1 MNSKQMRWISYIILA
16 AMLLPLLVACS
27 GRAEEVSTA
36 TEISSS
42 SAQSASA
49 PQSMSASSS
58 ASQSKSVTYSNA
70 TIEDVP
76 VIMAE
81 KENGDYEYLYEKQK
95 EKYEAEKD
103 LAEPD
108 YLAMA
113 DNESPLQEL
122 LKKNSKKVPAS
133 DTWGFSYGFYNSEWY
148 KGVDYSENNHSINLI
163 QKIIGFD
170 VAFTR
175 TVGEFYDEQRSE
187 QAIRMYTVFESE
199 AGGYIYCFFNYYP
212 ESQYT
217 LVRGTTYQ
225 PFAVS
230 YDDVCTIEKGDDIKD
245 LTQIEPFTLKIQR
258 NLEDGM
264 QGLYQIVI
272 YLTNEKTHAISFDME
287 GKVQASSELEDN
299 IVRNPWPAEYY
310 GGGDGIVGDEFS
322 PWNIYD
328 FTILPQDY
336 PPA

>member
-1 MNSKQMRWISYIILA
+1 MNSKQMRWTAYIILA
-16 AMLLPLLVACS
+16 AMLLPLLAACS
-27 GRAEEVSTA
+27 GKTQEVSTA
-36 TEISSS
+36 TEVSSS

-49 PQSMSASSS
+49 TQSMSASSS

-133 DTWGFSYGFYNSEWY
+133 ETFTFANSLMNSAWH
-148 KGVDYSENNHSINLI
+148 KGVDYSENNYTMNWV
-163 QKIIGFD
+163 KILCGVDITF
-170 VAFTR
+170 VR
-175 TVGEFYDEQRSE
+175 TVGEFYDEQRNE
-187 QAIRMYTVFESE
+187 QAIRMYTIFESE
-199 AGGYIYCFFNYYP
+199 MGGYVYFFFNYYP

-217 LVRGTTYQ
+217 RVRGSTYQ

-230 YDDVCTIEKGDDIKD
+230 YDDVSGIKEGDNIED
-245 LTQIEPFTLKIQR
+245 LTQIEPFTLKIKNYIKNNVNAFYHCIILLSDTTVFYCYFHSDGSVSFVSR
-258 NLEDGM
+258 EEDSIVGNPWWSEYCTVEDG
-264 QGLYQIVI
+264 V
-272 YLTNEKTHAISFDME
+272 
-287 GKVQASSELEDN
+287 
-299 IVRNPWPAEYY
+299 
-310 GGGDGIVGDEFS
+310 VGDEFS

>member
-1 MNSKQMRWISYIILA
+1 
-16 AMLLPLLVACS
+16 
-27 GRAEEVSTA
+27 
-36 TEISSS
+36 
-42 SAQSASA
+42 
-49 PQSMSASSS
+49 
-58 ASQSKSVTYSNA
+58 
-70 TIEDVP
+70 
-76 VIMAE
+76 MAE
-81 KENGDYEYLYEKQK
+81 
-95 EKYEAEKD
+95 YEAEKD

-133 DTWGFSYGFYNSEWY
+133 ETFTFANSLMNSAWH
-148 KGVDYSENNHSINLI
+148 KGVDYSENNYTMNWV
-163 QKIIGFD
+163 KILCGVDITF
-170 VAFTR
+170 VR
-175 TVGEFYDEQRSE
+175 TVGEFYDEQRNE
-187 QAIRMYTVFESE
+187 QAIRMYTIFESE
-199 AGGYIYCFFNYYP
+199 MGGYVYFFFNYYP

-217 LVRGTTYQ
+217 RVRGSTYQ

-328 FTILPQDY
+328 FTSLPQDY

>member
-1 MNSKQMRWISYIILA
+1 M
-16 AMLLPLLVACS
+16 
-27 GRAEEVSTA
+27 
-36 TEISSS
+36 
-42 SAQSASA
+42 
-49 PQSMSASSS
+49 
-58 ASQSKSVTYSNA
+58 
-70 TIEDVP
+70 
-76 VIMAE
+76 
-81 KENGDYEYLYEKQK
+81 YEKQM
-95 EKYEAEKD
+95 EEYIAE
-103 LAEPD
+103 LHLPEPD
-108 YLAMA
+108 YLQMVN
-113 DNESPLQEL
+113 NEIPLQEL
-122 LKKNSKKVPAS
+122 LKKNPRKVSAEN
-133 DTWGFSYGFYNSEWY
+133 TWSLSSGLVNSVWY
-148 KGVDYSENNHSINLI
+148 KDIDVYENNYSVNWIA
-163 QKIIGFD
+163 KVIGFD
-170 VAFTR
+170 ITFTR
-175 TVGEFYDEQRSE
+175 TVGEFYDEQRNE
-187 QAIRMYTVFESE
+187 QAMRMYTVFESE
-199 AGGYIYCFFNYYP
+199 MGGYIYCFFNYYP

-217 LVRGTTYQ
+217 LLRSTTYQ

-258 NLEDGM
+258 DLEDGM

>member
-1 MNSKQMRWISYIILA
+1 MKSKQMHWTAHIVLI
-16 AMLLPLLVACS
+16 AMLLPLISSCS
-27 GRAEEVSTA
+27 GKPQEGSTA
-36 TEISSS
+36 TEVSSG
-42 SAQSASA
+42 SAQSISA
-49 PQSMSASSS
+49 TQSMSSSSS

-76 VIMAE
+76 TTYYLDENGYYVYIYEEQMAE
-81 KENGDYEYLYEKQK
+81 
-95 EKYEAEKD
+95 YEAEKE
-103 LAEPD
+103 LAQPN

-122 LKKNSKKVPAS
+122 LKKNSKKVTAS
-133 DTWGFSYGFYNSEWY
+133 DTWGFSYGLYNSQWY

-175 TVGEFYDEQRSE
+175 TVEEFYDEQRNE

-287 GKVQASSELEDN
+287 GKVQSSSELEDN
-299 IVRNPWPAEYY
+299 IVRNPWSAEYY